1 MPYDIKQFSNRFSEE
16 YLFLY
21 NNRDEVDDYQKLMK
35 EGDAFIKAHPRFV
48 GEFVNC
54 RNDYISSDRE
64 VVAFMRAVNAMN
76 LEKELDAL
84 ETDAAYDIQQIS
96 NRFSEEYDILYN
108 SKNAIDNYYELL
120 KEGDAFIEAHPRFIG
135 EFNEFRKDFISSDR
149 EVVALMRT
157 IKAMGLEKKLDAME
171 NEKKPK
177 AKSTHKRSDYER

>member
-1 MPYDIKQFSNRFSEE
+1 MPYDKKQF
-16 YLFLY
+16 
-21 NNRDEVDDYQKLMK
+21 
-35 EGDAFIKAHPRFV
+35 
-48 GEFVNC
+48 
-54 RNDYISSDRE
+54 
-64 VVAFMRAVNAMN
+64 
-76 LEKELDAL
+76 
-84 ETDAAYDIQQIS
+84 S

-157 IKAMGLEKKLDAME
+157 IKAMDLEKKLDAME